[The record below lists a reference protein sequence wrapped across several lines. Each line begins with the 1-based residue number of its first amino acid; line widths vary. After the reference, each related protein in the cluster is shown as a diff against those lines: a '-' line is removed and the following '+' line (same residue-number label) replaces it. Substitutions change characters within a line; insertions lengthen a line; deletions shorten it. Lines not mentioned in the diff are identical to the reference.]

1 MEELKLHFG
10 LRSDTVGNIAI
21 YPGSF
26 DPITNG
32 HLDVI
37 LRASKIF
44 DKVIVAVLEN
54 PEKKSPLFTIGERVE
69 LIKKVTKNVYNV
81 EVESF
86 RGLLVN
92 YAKEKG
98 AKVIIKGLRA
108 VSDFE
113 YELQMAMM
121 NNKLNNELE
130 TLFMMTSSK
139 YSFLSSSLVKQVA
152 MYGGCIKDLV
162 PDEIIEDILKKIK
175 GY

>member
-1 MEELKLHFG
+1 
-10 LRSDTVGNIAI
+10 VGNIAI

>member
-1 MEELKLHFG
+1 MN
-10 LRSDTVGNIAI
+10 NIAI

-32 HLDVI
+32 HLDIIV
-37 LRASKIF
+37 RASKIF

-54 PEKKSPLFTIGERVE
+54 PEKKNPLFTIEERVE
-69 LIKKVTKNVYNV
+69 LIKRVTKDIDNV

-86 RGLLVN
+86 KGLLVN
-92 YAKEKG
+92 YAKEKS

-121 NNKLNNELE
+121 NNKLNNQLE
-130 TLFMMTSSK
+130 TLFMMTNNK

-162 PDEIIEDILKKIK
+162 PEEIIDDIRNKFK
-175 GY
+175 